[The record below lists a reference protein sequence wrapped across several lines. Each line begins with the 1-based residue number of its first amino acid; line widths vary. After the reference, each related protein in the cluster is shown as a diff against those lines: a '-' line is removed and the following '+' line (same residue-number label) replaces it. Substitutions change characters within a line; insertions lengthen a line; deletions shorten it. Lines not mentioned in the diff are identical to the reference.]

1 LTFTRNHQI
10 ISISKKERIKGSKGK
25 NKKEEEALWWW
36 LWGGSCQLLFTFYFL
51 YPSNYLP
58 LYDFTLVPCG
68 ISKI

>member
-10 ISISKKERIKGSKGK
+10 ISISKKERIKGSKR
-25 NKKEEEALWWW
+25 KKEEEEALWWW
-36 LWGGSCQLLFTFYFL
+36 LWGGSCQLLFTFYFIL

-58 LYDFTLVPCG
+58 LYDFTPVPCG